1 MHFCGLKGIV
11 KFRLALNGLR
21 LSGFLFE
28 CDSAGVEVVIGPKK
42 FRLGCYWVQIQR
54 AGSNFHTHTH
64 TPRAGWSLGLC
75 ELMDM
80 SELKG
85 ILSWSRV

>member
-1 MHFCGLKGIV
+1 M
-11 KFRLALNGLR
+11 
-21 LSGFLFE
+21 SGFLFE
-28 CDSAGVEVVIGPKK
+28 CEWAGVEVVIGPKK

-64 TPRAGWSLGLC
+64 THIPLAGWSLGLC